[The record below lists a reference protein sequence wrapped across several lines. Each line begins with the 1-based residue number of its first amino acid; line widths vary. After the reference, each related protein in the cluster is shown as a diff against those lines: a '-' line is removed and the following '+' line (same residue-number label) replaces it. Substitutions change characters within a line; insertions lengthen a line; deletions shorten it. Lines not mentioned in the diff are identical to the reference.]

1 MGGDGKKFWK
11 GYQRLDY
18 IDLMVYGEDF
28 NFYCEAIE
36 DFEQQEVS

>member
-1 MGGDGKKFWK
+1 MGGWKKILE
-11 GYQRLDY
+11 RLSEAGLY
-18 IDLMVYGEDF
+18 DLMVYGEDF